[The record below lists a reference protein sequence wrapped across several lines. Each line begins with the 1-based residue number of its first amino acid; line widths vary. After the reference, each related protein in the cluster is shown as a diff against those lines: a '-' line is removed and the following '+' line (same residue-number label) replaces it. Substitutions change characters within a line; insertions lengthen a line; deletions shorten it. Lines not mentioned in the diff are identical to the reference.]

1 MKISIQKFKN
11 ESAGIFRPLFISL
24 VEGASSGKMASVK
37 AQIIVKV
44 EEEKEVALSSVH
56 VTSGS
61 ANDVRW
67 ICQCPVW
74 TTFQENQPSF
84 DVVKSASF
92 DGKQKSFIYSTEKK
106 RKNGNTSSES
116 GIVLKVNASNKEYT
130 PIRIRVD
137 CKSMEG
143 EAIFVKPLLSL
154 DGNMKFIYSVVLF
167 MDPENC
173 RLQERVNA
181 QKDMY
186 RNTSWSGSLDMMLL
200 MERRNRLL
208 EICRK
213 MEAQK
218 LMWGADDSGSDDDV
232 MKVPEM

>member
-1 MKISIQKFKN
+1 
-11 ESAGIFRPLFISL
+11 
-24 VEGASSGKMASVK
+24 MATVK
-37 AQIIVKV
+37 AQIVVKV
-44 EEEKEVALSSVH
+44 DKEKEIALTSVH

-61 ANDVRW
+61 ANDLRW

-84 DVVKSASF
+84 DVVKSVSF

-106 RKNGNTSSES
+106 RKNGNASEA
-116 GIVLKVNASNKEYT
+116 GFVLKVNASHKEYT

-137 CKSMEG
+137 SKSMEG
-143 EAIFVKPLLSL
+143 EAIFVKPLISL

-167 MDPENC
+167 MDPKNC
-173 RLQERVNA
+173 SFQERVNA

-213 MEAQK
+213 MEAQWK
-218 LMWGADDSGSDDDV
+218 TDDGSDVSDDF

>member
-1 MKISIQKFKN
+1 
-11 ESAGIFRPLFISL
+11 
-24 VEGASSGKMASVK
+24 
-37 AQIIVKV
+37 
-44 EEEKEVALSSVH
+44 
-56 VTSGS
+56 
-61 ANDVRW
+61 
-67 ICQCPVW
+67 
-74 TTFQENQPSF
+74 
-84 DVVKSASF
+84 
-92 DGKQKSFIYSTEKK
+92 
-106 RKNGNTSSES
+106 
-116 GIVLKVNASNKEYT
+116 
-130 PIRIRVD
+130 
-137 CKSMEG
+137 MEG

-232 MKVPEM
+232 MKVPEI